1 MSFLGKLEDSLCKL
15 LYRSNPP
22 MGAEGGER
30 KRQENPQ
37 KFLGQI
43 AWLIEWQTRT
53 ILSWLVF
60 IASLA

>member
-1 MSFLGKLEDSLCKL
+1 MSFLGKLEDSLWKL
-15 LYRSNPP
+15 FYRSNPP
-22 MGAEGGER
+22 MGADGRER

-43 AWLIEWQTRT
+43 AWLVEWQTRM
-53 ILSWLVF
+53 ILSWFVF